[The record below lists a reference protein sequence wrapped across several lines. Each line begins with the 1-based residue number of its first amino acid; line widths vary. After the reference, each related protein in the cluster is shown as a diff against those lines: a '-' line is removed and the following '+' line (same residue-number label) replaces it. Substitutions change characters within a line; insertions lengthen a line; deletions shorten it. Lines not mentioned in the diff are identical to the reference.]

1 MADSLSPHSTKQLAE
16 DLGIEH
22 DTPEHVEL
30 ERGQFCGASKRRRV
44 LLLYVKGKKSEEC
57 TMALRL

>member
-1 MADSLSPHSTKQLAE
+1 MADSLSPFDAEQLAE

-30 ERGQFCGASKRRRV
+30 VRGPLCGASKRR
-44 LLLYVKGKKSEEC
+44 
-57 TMALRL
+57 